1 MKILVVDD
9 EPLIRLGLVSMV
21 EEAGFAVVEAA
32 NADEAIRIVEKN
44 PDITIIITDVDMP
57 GSMDGVRLAHF
68 VRERWPP
75 IRLIVVSGKVG
86 VQQHAL
92 PEGARFFAKPYE
104 EAPLL
109 SALRELSG
117 LDKPS

>member
-21 EEAGFAVVEAA
+21 EEAGFAVLEAA
-32 NADEAIRIVEKN
+32 NADEAIRVIERTSDVALV
-44 PDITIIITDVDMP
+44 ITDVDMP

-75 IRLIVVSGKVG
+75 DR
-86 VQQHAL
+86 A
-92 PEGARFFAKPYE
+92 
-104 EAPLL
+104 
-109 SALRELSG
+109 
-117 LDKPS
+117 D